1 MVEDNPIRYIRLRFE
16 VTQKSRSSKALMA
29 TQGTDTERTSDSERE
44 RPGVRPLAVLRSV
57 GAAFVVATIVYA
69 IRTKQAE
76 GRFLLVPYDFR
87 VPTLQR
93 IRDSLWNPDDPRLFA
108 PRAFGIG
115 WSVNLY
121 RVLRYLRGDGEE
133 SPTE

>member
-1 MVEDNPIRYIRLRFE
+1 MV
-16 VTQKSRSSKALMA
+16 
-29 TQGTDTERTSDSERE
+29 TQGTDSERTSDSERE

-57 GAAFVVATIVYA
+57 GAASIVDA

-93 IRDSLWNPDDPRLFA
+93 IRDSLWNPDDPRLFP

-121 RVLRYLRGDGEE
+121 HVVRYLRGDSEE